1 MKIAIDSSNQ
11 LRASGM
17 VSGSDSEFDNFYSE
31 LLKIFSSRGIKP
43 PLHRSKLSRK
53 NREALKKNIAE
64 LVNKSRLRFNIYLH
78 LKPKG
83 VNRREYYLRYLPNS
97 MSQVVEN
104 WLVKITTNSHLE
116 IFVDDDY
123 NISEI
128 SDGTLVFIKTL
139 MKQICSR
146 VSGVYFEPFKE
157 RDVFKATVKNPKGS
171 IINLYGRKSSLRDS
185 KEIQIIDVVT
195 GYVLED
201 SNIFDKEKVRIKE
214 L

>member
-17 VSGSDSEFDNFYSE
+17 ASGSDSEFENFYSE
-31 LLKIFSSRGIKP
+31 LLKIFSKREIKP
-43 PLHRSKLSRK
+43 PFHRSKLSRK
-53 NREALKKNIAE
+53 NREALRKNIVE
-64 LVNKSRLRFNIYLH
+64 LVNKSRLKFNIFLH
-78 LKPKG
+78 TKPKG
-83 VNRREYYLRYLPNS
+83 VNRKDYYLRYLPNS
-97 MSQVVEN
+97 MSRAVEN
-104 WLVKITTNSHLE
+104 WLMKATANSHLE

-123 NISEI
+123 NISEV
-128 SDGTLVFIKTL
+128 SEGTLVFIKTL

-157 RDVFKATVKNPKGS
+157 REIFKATIKNPTGS

-185 KEIQIIDVVT
+185 KEIQIIDIVM
-195 GYVLED
+195 GYVQESPND
-201 SNIFDKEKVRIKE
+201 FDKEKVRIKE